1 MSITKTPTGHEVDEL
16 ILTARMN
23 LVREVEDFRF
33 EQLNTNS
40 YRVIILPKKNADLRG
55 IKGSVLDALVDV
67 YGMRANYEID
77 INTYDNEL
85 TPKVNEKCFM
95 RDFNSGIHSSVIR

>member
-1 MSITKTPTGHEVDEL
+1 MSITRTPTGHEVDES
-16 ILTARMN
+16 ILKARMN
-23 LVREVEDFRF
+23 LVREVEDFRL

-67 YGMRANYEID
+67 YGMKANYEID
-77 INTYDNEL
+77 INTYDDKL
-85 TPKVNEKCFM
+85 TPSVDEKCTV
-95 RDFNSGIHSSVIR
+95 RSDSDLGV